1 MHWQAMACPVGRSAD
16 GTITGMRW
24 LRVVF
29 SILALALLAGGCGGG
44 KGAAPESAKKQPRDG
59 DPTAGKQVFL
69 KAGCGICHTFKAAGT
84 TKVVGPNLDTVA
96 ATYDEAFIR
105 KSIVDPAADTEKIGK
120 EPGTIKGDRP
130 YYATMPSF
138 GADAD
143 TPDQRLTDR
152 ELDDVV
158 AFLTY
163 RK

>member
-29 SILALALLAGGCGGG
+29 SVLALALLAGGCGGG
-44 KGAAPESAKKQPRDG
+44 KGAAPESAKE
-59 DPTAGKQVFL
+59 AGKQVFL
-69 KAGCGICHTFKAAGT
+69 KAGCGTCHTFKAAGT

-105 KSIVDPAADTEKIGK
+105 KSIVDPAAYTEKIGK
-120 EPGTIKGDRP
+120 EPGSIEGDRP

-152 ELDDVV
+152 ELDNVV